1 MEATK
6 LLKQQHDE
14 VKGLFKQFEASEDEA
29 EKQELCETIA
39 DDFAAHGEIEEKI
52 FYPAVYVGELKE
64 KLQEAVEE
72 HLAAKRIVADLLD
85 MEPSD
90 EQFDPKMKVLKE
102 LIEHHVEE
110 EEGELFPLVR
120 QSFAREELEAL
131 GTQMEQMF
139 NQLQE
144 DEPRE
149 QIPAQTD
156 RAPPLG

>member
-14 VKGLFKQFEASEDEA
+14 VKELFKRFEASEDDS
-29 EKQELCETIA
+29 KGQELFEQIA

-72 HLAAKRIVADLLD
+72 HLVAKRVVADLLE
-85 MEPSD
+85 MEPAD
-90 EQFDPKMKVLKE
+90 EQFTPKMKVLKE

-120 QSFAREELEAL
+120 QSFAREELETL
-131 GTQMEQMF
+131 GEQMEQMF
-139 NQLQE
+139 KQLKE

-149 QIPAQTD
+149 QIPGETD
-156 RAPPLG
+156 HAPPLD